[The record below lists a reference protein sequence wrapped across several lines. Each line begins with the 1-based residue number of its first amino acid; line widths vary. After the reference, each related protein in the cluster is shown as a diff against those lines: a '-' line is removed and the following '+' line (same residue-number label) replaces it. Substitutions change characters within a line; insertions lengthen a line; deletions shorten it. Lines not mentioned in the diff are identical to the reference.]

1 MSMVFSENSLD
12 IFNLNNFQHLQIYK
26 FIELLKKN
34 NLKIN
39 LVGKSTLINPLRSH
53 ILDSIQISR
62 SINNKKSKII
72 DIGTGAGLPGIV
84 LSIYGYF
91 NLSLVDSNTKKI
103 NFIKKAVKEL
113 NLSLIIINSRIEML
127 TNLKFDYVVSR
138 ALAKLDR
145 LLLYSSKLSHKNTKL
160 IFLKGKKINDEIN
173 EAKKNWNFNF
183 SLKKSLSDPR
193 GRIIIINRF
202 QKK

>member
-1 MSMVFSENSLD
+1 MNIFFSENSLD
-12 IFNLNNFQHLQIYK
+12 SFNLNKFQNLQIYK

-39 LVGKSTLINPLRSH
+39 LVGKSTLVNPLRSH

-103 NFIKKAVKEL
+103 NLGTF
-113 NLSLIIINSRIEML
+113 
-127 TNLKFDYVVSR
+127 YVIH
-138 ALAKLDR
+138 
-145 LLLYSSKLSHKNTKL
+145 LYGT
-160 IFLKGKKINDEIN
+160 IG
-173 EAKKNWNFNF
+173 
-183 SLKKSLSDPR
+183 
-193 GRIIIINRF
+193 
-202 QKK
+202 